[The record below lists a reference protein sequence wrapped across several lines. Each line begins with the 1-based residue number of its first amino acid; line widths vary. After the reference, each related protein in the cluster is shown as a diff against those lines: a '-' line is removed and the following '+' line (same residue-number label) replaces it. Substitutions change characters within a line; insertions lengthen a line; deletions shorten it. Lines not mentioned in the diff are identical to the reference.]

1 MGDRSQQKT
10 KEINTTGNRGM
21 VHRSIIT
28 LLHNKEG
35 SVSERKESIG
45 IIRKMIMMRL
55 DRKLHRID
63 KNT

>member
-45 IIRKMIMMRL
+45 ISKMIMMRL